1 MQSSCMHI
9 CHCGDTAAQQAAP
22 APASNARQGEWI
34 WSTSDGFAANTCD
47 LEYAFAADSD
57 NFLGLSAYSTPTTST
72 LAGTR
77 AKPDGAGSATTWLP
91 QNETVDG
98 LWGAS
103 AFVDMDLLPAG
114 MAIDLDLSI
123 PSLAQLGAHDVTA
136 TPNSRHDSLPTPGLT
151 HSPASART
159 YEALPAVGFSAH
171 TASSVG
177 SAPSVPAT
185 PTNPSLIETD
195 SLAEQNKQTAY
206 QEMLAAPAHGLASA
220 FDFTNSPQTTTTT
233 QAYAHQHASI
243 ATQASQARA
252 CVCSASL
259 TRTATSTSHMDM
271 AAQVAIPAPGWLNPE
286 SVSVLAPVEPYAST
300 LAPPPSVLE
309 YSEWSDA
316 GTGGWMMPAT
326 CPINTRYEPYRTPSV
341 ASTASSSSQSF
352 LAEPSG
358 SRRRSLTVGSL
369 PSAASCVVDRVRM
382 IGACRAPSPG
392 VQRSLPA
399 SPRLSASKK
408 FNSMPC
414 RRIRAPAAATSTFPP
429 EVVESASLVD
439 RRMAS
444 LSARSRSNTP
454 HRGLAS
460 LFTACDAFIEP
471 AEASPALLDLSLGL
485 NTPTSST
492 FSRPCTPTLASI
504 GAKQDGEGEEGRA
517 KIAMHHH
524 RTKLQRAVLNE
535 VVTSLQSAYKH
546 CRRQH
551 ALDSAS
557 ELAGELLALQL
568 QDHDGWQDGSSSAS
582 VVVAGETREMRKNR
596 QKAESKMRMRR
607 KEIQQF
613 AALVRFAQLAASPT
627 TPEPV
632 VRSLLE
638 VLAEHRESWCTLMA
652 LEKRLFHAVRDKLG
666 LTELVVKKLLE
677 QWTPPPTTDGMLL

>member
-1 MQSSCMHI
+1 MQSSCTHV
-9 CHCGDTAAQQAAP
+9 CHCGDTAAQQA

-47 LEYAFAADSD
+47 LGYAFAPDGD

-72 LAGTR
+72 LAGMGPKR
-77 AKPDGAGSATTWLP
+77 DAAGGASSWLP

-103 AFVDMDLLPAG
+103 AFVDMDLLPPG
-114 MAIDLDLSI
+114 MAIDLDLGI
-123 PSLAQLGAHDVTA
+123 PSLAQLGTHDVTA
-136 TPNSRHDSLPTPGLT
+136 TPISRHDSLPTPGLT

-171 TASSVG
+171 TVSSVG

-185 PTNPSLIETD
+185 PTNLSLIETD
-195 SLAEQNKQTAY
+195 SLVEPNKQTAY
-206 QEMLAAPAHGLASA
+206 QEMLAAPAQGLASA
-220 FDFTNSPQTTTTT
+220 FDFTNFPQTTTT
-233 QAYAHQHASI
+233 QAYAQQHASI
-243 ATQASQARA
+243 ATQPSQARG

-271 AAQVAIPAPGWLNPE
+271 ATQVAIPAPGWLDPE

-300 LAPPPSVLE
+300 LAPPPSVFE

-316 GTGGWMMPAT
+316 GTGGWTMPAT
-326 CPINTRYEPYRTPSV
+326 CPISTRYEPYRTPSV

-382 IGACRAPSPG
+382 LGACRAPSPG
-392 VQRSLPA
+392 VQHSLPA

-414 RRIRAPAAATSTFPP
+414 RRIRAPTATSIFPA
-429 EVVESASLVD
+429 EAVESASLVD

-444 LSARSRSNTP
+444 LSARSRSHTP

-460 LFTACDAFIEP
+460 LFTARDAFIEP
-471 AEASPALLDLSLGL
+471 AEASPALSDFSLGL

-492 FSRPCTPTLASI
+492 FSPPCTPTLASI
-504 GAKQDGEGEEGRA
+504 GSKHDGEAEEGRA

-535 VVTSLQSAYKH
+535 VVTSLQGAYKH
-546 CRRQH
+546 CRRQY

-568 QDHDGWQDGSSSAS
+568 QDHDGWQDASSSAS

-613 AALVRFAQLAASPT
+613 AALVRFAQLATSPT

-632 VRSLLE
+632 VRSLVE
-638 VLAEHRESWCTLMA
+638 VLGEHRESWCTLIA

-666 LTELVVKKLLE
+666 LAELVVKKLLE
-677 QWTPPPTTDGMLL
+677 QCTPPPHH